1 MREKETIRGFWL
13 LEEEARIVLKILP
26 VMTLEN
32 QQKVISK
39 TVDLDNI
46 IVNEANAGSKYSDYI
61 ICSDANSLWKSYQEN
76 RRLSLKGN
84 T

>member
-1 MREKETIRGFWL
+1 MRQKETIRGFWL
-13 LEEEARIVLKILP
+13 LEEEARIVLKILL

-46 IVNEANAGSKYSDYI
+46 IVNKANAG
-61 ICSDANSLWKSYQEN
+61 
-76 RRLSLKGN
+76 
-84 T
+84 